1 MKLYGGREQISGYV
15 TPSIKEKIVR
25 AAEGRKVSVAT
36 LVAASAEWFAD
47 YLATHGTPPPALG
60 EIGLPLLPDL
70 HGAEP
75 ALSLAPLE
83 ASQETLQTPQ
93 AKVQTPTISAPSS
106 APALEP
112 SRWRRQQAPQ
122 TKRRTATK

>member
-1 MKLYGGREQISGYV
+1 MKLFGGRVQISGYV
-15 TPSIKEKIVR
+15 TPSSKEKIVR

-75 ALSLAPLE
+75 TSLAPFE
-83 ASQETLQTPQ
+83 ASQEALLTLQ
-93 AKVQTPTISAPSS
+93 AKVQTPTISTPSS